1 MRLSPVI
8 LLALVIIGCSTA
20 TKEEASTDTTKVEKV
35 NAVDSTTVISFST
48 TSTSEPETVQNFY
61 GLLSYALTEDSVE
74 SKIWDAL
81 APLIKQYDTTQLNTI
96 SKNYTMP
103 GEEETPDETLS
114 TSTTVTVTLFYND
127 AHELKAV
134 WREYNY
140 EIGESGRFEKI
151 NSLFLFD
158 EDLVAF
164 YEDKEE
170 SIDMAYQRYKRGV
183 AKSCPECGIIM
194 SAGVSSNEVIVS
206 GSLTEEDFVTLARA
220 GRNEESILEYAA
232 ADSFQ
237 FNGNE
242 YIYQTYEPLNDVADY
257 DVFYTANKSY
267 YEKFLKTKLGN

>member
-35 NAVDSTTVISFST
+35 NAVDSITVISFST

-183 AKSCPECGIIM
+183 AKSCQ
-194 SAGVSSNEVIVS
+194 S
-206 GSLTEEDFVTLARA
+206 
-220 GRNEESILEYAA
+220 
-232 ADSFQ
+232 
-237 FNGNE
+237 
-242 YIYQTYEPLNDVADY
+242 VALLCQPGCQ
-257 DVFYTANKSY
+257 AMR
-267 YEKFLKTKLGN
+267 L